1 MPSHLYSLSF
11 APNPG
16 WSRSFSAQ
24 PEIWSYLQRTAEESG
39 VLPHFRFDCEVTD
52 ARWDDEDRV
61 WVLQTPQGEFRA
73 RVLIAGIG
81 GLIEPRTPDVP
92 GLAGFEGEVFH
103 SARWNHDYDLAGKRV
118 AVIGTGASSI
128 QFVPKIQPQV
138 AELHLFQRTPAW
150 IAPRG
155 DHPISATR
163 KRLFKRFPAL
173 QRLNR
178 SLLFWAR
185 EMLALGFTKHPR
197 LMRLPQR
204 VAERHLRSQVEDPEL
219 RRKLTP
225 DYTLGCKRALIS
237 NDFYPAVAEPNVELL
252 TEGLAEVRGNT
263 VIGSDGTEREVDAI
277 ILGTGFDVT
286 GFPGAAIIHGRDG
299 RSLTELWDGSPRAHR
314 CTTVNGFPN
323 FFMLGGP
330 NFGTGHMSAVE
341 MVENQYSYVLDALA
355 KIDRQGIASVE
366 VRREVQDRFV
376 AEIDRKMKRT
386 VWMHRR
392 LPELVHRPDRPQ
404 LDPVARLDVRAREGD
419 EAFRRRRVRGRARR
433 RSGPGADARLT
444 QGARTALGE
453 GFRGLTAGRR
463 FSCGRACNSRGMAEA
478 TEGGSA
484 TGDAPRASTG
494 PFAVGRYAAALRD
507 FMRERARVQ
516 VIGEVTSLRLT
527 AKSAYFELRDA
538 DGALPC
544 SMWRNDW
551 DALKLPDGAI
561 REGSEVVVFGG
572 PDYYP
577 GSTTASPSFSF
588 RCKRLRLAGE
598 GDLLAQLA
606 VLRRKLHDEG
616 LFEPQRLLPRSTLP
630 KVIGIVTGR
639 GSPPRPT
646 SSPACGGAAGRA
658 GRSSPTRRSRIG
670 MPPRRSAGRSPTS
683 RRSTRSR

>member
-1 MPSHLYSLSF
+1 MSSQVVEHAELPPAAPGSAVHVHDAAVIGAGFAGLGMSIRLRQEGIEDFVAFERASSVGGTWRDNTYPGCACDVPSHLYSLSF

-24 PEIWSYLQRTAEESG
+24 PEIWSYLQRTAEQSG

-52 ARWDDEDRV
+52 ARWHDEDRV

-81 GLIEPRTPDVP
+81 GLIEPRMPDVP

-103 SARWNHDYDLAGKRV
+103 SARWNHDYDLGGKRV

-225 DYTLGCKRALIS
+225 DYTFGCKRALIS

-263 VIGSDGTEREVDAI
+263 VVGSAGTEREVDAI

-299 RSLTELWDGSPRAHR
+299 RSLTELWDGSPWAHR

-330 NFGTGHMSAVE
+330 NFGTGHMSAVA

-386 VWMHRR
+386 VWMTGGCQSWYIDRTGR
-392 LPELVHRPDRPQ
+392 NSTLWPDWTFEH
-404 LDPVARLDVRAREGD
+404 AKA
-419 EAFRRRRVRGRARR
+419 
-433 RSGPGADARLT
+433 T
-444 QGARTALGE
+444 
-453 GFRGLTAGRR
+453 RR
-463 FSCGRACNSRGMAEA
+463 FDVAEYEVELAADRA
-478 TEGGSA
+478 
-484 TGDAPRASTG
+484 P
-494 PFAVGRYAAALRD
+494 AL
-507 FMRERARVQ
+507 
-516 VIGEVTSLRLT
+516 T
-527 AKSAYFELRDA
+527 
-538 DGALPC
+538 
-544 SMWRNDW
+544 
-551 DALKLPDGAI
+551 
-561 REGSEVVVFGG
+561 
-572 PDYYP
+572 
-577 GSTTASPSFSF
+577 
-588 RCKRLRLAGE
+588 
-598 GDLLAQLA
+598 
-606 VLRRKLHDEG
+606 
-616 LFEPQRLLPRSTLP
+616 
-630 KVIGIVTGR
+630 
-639 GSPPRPT
+639 
-646 SSPACGGAAGRA
+646 PA
-658 GRSSPTRRSRIG
+658 
-670 MPPRRSAGRSPTS
+670 
-683 RRSTRSR
+683 

>member
-1 MPSHLYSLSF
+1 M
-11 APNPG
+11 
-16 WSRSFSAQ
+16 
-24 PEIWSYLQRTAEESG
+24 
-39 VLPHFRFDCEVTD
+39 
-52 ARWDDEDRV
+52 
-61 WVLQTPQGEFRA
+61 
-73 RVLIAGIG
+73 
-81 GLIEPRTPDVP
+81 
-92 GLAGFEGEVFH
+92 
-103 SARWNHDYDLAGKRV
+103 
-118 AVIGTGASSI
+118 IGTGASSI

-225 DYTLGCKRALIS
+225 DYTFGCKRALIS

-263 VIGSDGTEREVDAI
+263 VVGSDGTEREVDAI

-299 RSLTELWDGSPRAHR
+299 RSLTELWDGSPWAHR

-386 VWMHRR
+386 VWMTGGCQSWYIDRTGR
-392 LPELVHRPDRPQ
+392 NSTLWPDWTFEH
-404 LDPVARLDVRAREGD
+404 AKA
-419 EAFRRRRVRGRARR
+419 
-433 RSGPGADARLT
+433 T
-444 QGARTALGE
+444 
-453 GFRGLTAGRR
+453 RR
-463 FSCGRACNSRGMAEA
+463 FDVAEYEVELAADRA
-478 TEGGSA
+478 
-484 TGDAPRASTG
+484 P
-494 PFAVGRYAAALRD
+494 AL
-507 FMRERARVQ
+507 
-516 VIGEVTSLRLT
+516 T
-527 AKSAYFELRDA
+527 
-538 DGALPC
+538 
-544 SMWRNDW
+544 
-551 DALKLPDGAI
+551 
-561 REGSEVVVFGG
+561 
-572 PDYYP
+572 
-577 GSTTASPSFSF
+577 
-588 RCKRLRLAGE
+588 
-598 GDLLAQLA
+598 
-606 VLRRKLHDEG
+606 
-616 LFEPQRLLPRSTLP
+616 
-630 KVIGIVTGR
+630 
-639 GSPPRPT
+639 
-646 SSPACGGAAGRA
+646 PA
-658 GRSSPTRRSRIG
+658 
-670 MPPRRSAGRSPTS
+670 
-683 RRSTRSR
+683 